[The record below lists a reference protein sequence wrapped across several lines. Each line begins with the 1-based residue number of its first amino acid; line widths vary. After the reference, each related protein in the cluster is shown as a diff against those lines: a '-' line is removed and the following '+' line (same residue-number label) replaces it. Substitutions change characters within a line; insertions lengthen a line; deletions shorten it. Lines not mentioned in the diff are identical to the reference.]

1 MSELESVLPTWRDR
15 LEAQLEMA
23 LPDGTT
29 PPTELHAAMRY
40 ATLDGGK
47 RLRACLVYLTGNTL
61 GANPNDLDAPAMAV
75 ELIHAY
81 SLVHDDLPCMD
92 DDDLRR
98 GKPSVHKAWDEPTA
112 MLVGDA
118 LQSLAFELLASSK
131 HTNAAQ
137 MVRVLAKASG
147 SLGMAGGQALDLG
160 AVGQTLTLDQ
170 LKTMHA
176 LKTGALIEAAVE
188 LGVLAADEQGDG
200 TRTNLHSYA
209 SAIGLGFQIR
219 DDILDIEGDTSILGK
234 EVGSDA
240 GLDKPTYPSLLGME
254 GAKQAA
260 QQAHDQAVDAL
271 AGLELDTH
279 HLRALADYVTNRIY

>member
-1 MSELESVLPTWRDR
+1 MSELDAVLTTWRNR
-15 LEAQLEMA
+15 LEAQLEAA
-23 LPDGTT
+23 LPDATT
-29 PPTELHAAMRY
+29 PPSALHAAMRY

-47 RLRACLVYLTGNTL
+47 RLRACLVYLAGSTL
-61 GANPNDLDAPAMAV
+61 GVDPDDLDAPAMAV

-118 LQSLAFELLASSK
+118 LQSLAFELLAASK
-131 HTNAAQ
+131 HTNAAD
-137 MVRVLAKASG
+137 MVQALAKASG

-160 AVGQTLTLDQ
+160 AVGQTLSLDE

-176 LKTGALIEAAVE
+176 LKTGALIEVAVE
-188 LGVLAADEQGDG
+188 LGVLAAGEPINS
-200 TRTNLHSYA
+200 TRTKLKSYA

-240 GLDKPTYPSLLGME
+240 GLDKPTYPSLLGIE

-260 QQAHDQAVDAL
+260 QQARDQAVSAL
-271 AGLELDTH
+271 EGLNLDTR
-279 HLRALADYVTNRIY
+279 HLHELADYVTNRIY